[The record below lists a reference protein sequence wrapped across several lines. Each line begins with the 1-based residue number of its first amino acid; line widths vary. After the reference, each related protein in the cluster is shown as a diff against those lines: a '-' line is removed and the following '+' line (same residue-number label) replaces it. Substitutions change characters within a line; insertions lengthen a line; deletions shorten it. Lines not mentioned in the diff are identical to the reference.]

1 MAVTP
6 VGNMDT
12 CKNTVMFW
20 KARLSQGR
28 LGNIVSTMDV
38 ILVGDMD
45 ILIDFVM
52 NESTISRR
60 LGVKTNVML
69 SQKAIVRF
77 QSLHESLNQKLDECV
92 ELLTQNFKEALKQFE
107 KEHNETVGVERPYH
121 QKRSDE
127 KLNLLALVGKESDE

>member
-69 SQKAIVRF
+69 SQKAIVRRCVNTEAVRGV
-77 QSLHESLNQKLDECV
+77 QRENSDVSKLNKIL
-92 ELLTQNFKEALKQFE
+92 
-107 KEHNETVGVERPYH
+107 GVEH
-121 QKRSDE
+121 IG
-127 KLNLLALVGKESDE
+127 KLGC

>member
-1 MAVTP
+1 MVVTP
-6 VGNMDT
+6 VGNMNT
-12 CKNTVMFW
+12 CKNTVMLW

-28 LGNIVSTMDV
+28 LENIVSTMDV

-69 SQKAIVRF
+69 SQKAIVRYGLQNQICIPNVRRLEVF
-77 QSLHESLNQKLDECV
+77 KSLCA
-92 ELLTQNFKEALKQFE
+92 T
-107 KEHNETVGVERPYH
+107 
-121 QKRSDE
+121 
-127 KLNLLALVGKESDE
+127 